1 VGSTANCA
9 LPMTVLNTIVAD
21 TLNKFSAEVDALIEK
36 GDKKE
41 IAIMQVIQK
50 YIVSSK
56 KILFEGDGYSEA
68 WHKEAEKRGLPNLKT
83 TPVALDAMVTEKAKK
98 VFLENGIYT
107 HSELEARHEI
117 ELEKYIKKVQIEAR
131 VMGDLATNHI
141 ISDIFSILRNE
152 ENEEDFSLIIGSVKY
167 SNGRLIKSQF
177 SSRLKNKNMIHHQG
191 AFYKRD
197 LFRDFKYNPNY
208 KISSDYEL
216 NLRLFLQKARYLQI
230 DKVVTICGATGL
242 SSVASWSGYSE
253 EIKIRN
259 QYLSKQESIIYGLP
273 TILRFLIKKTL
284 VTVLPKLRQ
293 N

>member
-1 VGSTANCA
+1 MNNQQNQIQEPLLSIITVVYNGANS
-9 LPMTVLNTIVAD
+9 LEKTIESVI
-21 TLNKFSAEVDALIEK
+21 NQSYYHIE
-36 GDKKE
+36 
-41 IAIMQVIQK
+41 
-50 YIVSSK
+50 YIV
-56 KILFEGDGYSEA
+56 IDGNSQDETLEIINKYKNQISYWTSE
-68 WHKEAEKRGLPNLKT
+68 KDQG
-83 TPVALDAMVTEKAKK
+83 VYDAMNKGINAAQGDWLL
-98 VFLENGIYT
+98 FLGSDDT
-107 HSELEARHEI
+107 
-117 ELEKYIKKVQIEAR
+117 
-131 VMGDLATNHI
+131 LATNHI

-273 TILRFLIKKTL
+273 SILRFLIKKTL